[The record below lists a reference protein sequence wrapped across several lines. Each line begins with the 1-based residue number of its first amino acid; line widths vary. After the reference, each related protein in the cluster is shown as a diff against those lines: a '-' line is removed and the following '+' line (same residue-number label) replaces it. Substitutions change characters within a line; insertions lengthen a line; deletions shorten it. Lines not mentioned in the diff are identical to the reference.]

1 MMAPAAGF
9 YASPDLGVREVR
21 LAYVLETE
29 KLEKAIEVLRH
40 ALEEYPKTLE
50 AQKSFFTA

>member
-1 MMAPAAGF
+1 
-9 YASPDLGVREVR
+9 VR